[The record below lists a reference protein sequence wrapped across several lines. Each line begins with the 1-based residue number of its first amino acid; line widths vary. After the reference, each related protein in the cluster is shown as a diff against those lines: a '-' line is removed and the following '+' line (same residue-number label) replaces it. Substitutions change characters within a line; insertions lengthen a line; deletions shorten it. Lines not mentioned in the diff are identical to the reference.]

1 MIVSLQLLRRIYIR
15 DIKLRRYFI
24 ENGGA
29 QIIKEFLVSGDVD
42 LIQETLYNIEDL
54 IFVKTI
60 LLHNFKN
67 EETEYQT
74 ISKLILYEMI
84 DRLLDLQYDKALY
97 ELFSEYNL
105 NKQKYFRL
113 ADDIR
118 RLITVLG
125 YKEMVKPK
133 VSGKQVDL

>member
-1 MIVSLQLLRRIYIR
+1 VIVSLQLLRRIYIR

-54 IFVKTI
+54 IFVKSI
-60 LLHNFKN
+60 LLYNFKN

-125 YKEMVKPK
+125 YKEIVKPE